1 MIYDHLKL
9 ECENNLQKFQ
19 LRIHYCEML
28 AYWMKIPVDSRYSS
42 AFNIQ
47 YP

>member
-1 MIYDHLKL
+1 MIYDPLKVGY
-9 ECENNLQKFQ
+9 ENNLQKFQ
-19 LRIHYCEML
+19 LHIHDCEML

-47 YP
+47 HP